1 MKRVLAT
8 AGHVDHGKSTLVRAL
23 TGREPDRLAEERAR
37 GLTIELGFAWTRLPS
52 GADIA
57 FVDVPGHQRFIGTT
71 LAGLGPA
78 SAVVFVVAAD
88 QGWQAQSSEHLAALR
103 ALGIRDGLVVLTRC
117 DLADEDRIEE
127 VRAEAVGRLSAA
139 GMDVPSVSVSAR
151 SGQGME
157 QLRTALDTL
166 VARMA
171 HPDPEAPVRL
181 WCDRSFTIQGSG
193 TVVTGTLGAG
203 TLRVGDHLGLVS
215 TSDVREVVVRGLQSE
230 DVAHDSVGPVSR
242 VAVNLRR
249 VEADEADRES
259 VLVTLD
265 AFALAR
271 VVDVRL
277 EPVPAGNEPQTH
289 AVRAAPQTEAVRA
302 APQTDAVRAAPD
314 PPPTQVTLHVGSA
327 DHPARTRPLG
337 ESHARVSLDQVL
349 PWRVGDRMLLRD
361 PGTRRLWSALVV
373 DVDPLPL
380 RRRGAARRRA
390 EALEAAAAREDE
402 VREGVPREGALRE
415 GALREDEP
423 REGVPREGAAP
434 SEGVAPGV
442 LADVRLRSRQAEHP
456 TVLRRL
462 GLDDPSD
469 AVRVGQWWVAPD
481 AVRTW
486 SERAGEGVRRHHTE
500 HPLSPGLTVGEVA
513 HLLVLPDHLRPSAGG
528 GTLPPDLPAPAS
540 DLVRH
545 VCAAAG
551 LEITEGRVHA
561 PGHGG
566 LGGAEA
572 GVAELET
579 RLRAAPFAAPERED
593 LSRLGLGPTEL
604 AAAARQGRL
613 LRLPDDI
620 VLLPDSPA
628 RAMREL
634 AALEQPFTLSQA
646 RQALGTTRRVAVPL
660 LEHLDGR
667 GWTRRV
673 DGQRRQ
679 VVR

>member
-57 FVDVPGHQRFIGTT
+57 FVDVPGHRRFIGTT

-78 SAVVFVVAAD
+78 TAVVFVVAAD

-103 ALGIRDGLVVLTRC
+103 ALGIRDGVLVLTRS
-117 DLADEDRIEE
+117 DLADADRVEQ
-127 VRAEAVGRLSAA
+127 VRGEAARRLSAA
-139 GMDVPSVSVSAR
+139 GLEVPGVAVSAR
-151 SGQGME
+151 SGAGMDE
-157 QLRTALDTL
+157 LREALDAL
-166 VARMA
+166 VARIP
-171 HPDPEAPVRL
+171 HPDPDAPVRL

-203 TLRVGDHLGLVS
+203 TLRVGDHLALVS
-215 TSDVREVVVRGLQSE
+215 SAGAREAVVRGLQSE
-230 DVAHDSVGPVSR
+230 DVAHESVGPVSR

-249 VEADEADRES
+249 VDAAEAGRES
-259 VLVTLD
+259 VLITPG

-271 VVDVRL
+271 VIDVRL
-277 EPVPAGNEPQTH
+277 EPVTTGDE
-289 AVRAAPQTEAVRA
+289 
-302 APQTDAVRAAPD
+302 
-314 PPPTQVTLHVGSA
+314 PPTGAGRSAGADGSDGLPARVTLHVGSA

-337 ESHARVSLDQVL
+337 GLHARVSLDQVL
-349 PWRVGDRMLLRD
+349 PWRVGDRALLRD
-361 PGTRRLWSALVV
+361 PGTRQLWSAQVV

-390 EALEAAAAREDE
+390 EALEGADAR
-402 VREGVPREGALRE
+402 
-415 GALREDEP
+415 
-423 REGVPREGAAP
+423 
-434 SEGVAPGV
+434 S
-442 LADVRLRSRQAEHP
+442 LADVRLRSRQADHP
-456 TVLRRL
+456 GALEQL
-462 GLDDPSD
+462 GLSEPAE
-469 AVRVGQWWVAPD
+469 AVRVGGWWVDPA
-481 AVRTW
+481 AVQVW
-486 SERAGEGVRRHHTE
+486 SQRVVEGVREHHAT
-500 HPLSPGLTVGEVA
+500 HPLSPGLAMAEVA
-513 HLLVLPDHLRPSAGG
+513 HLLELPEHLRTATDGGSLPSG
-528 GTLPPDLPAPAS
+528 LPTPAPE
-540 DLVRH
+540 LVRH
-545 VCAAAG
+545 VVVAAG
-551 LEITEGRVHA
+551 LRTTDGRVHA

-566 LGGAEA
+566 LGRAESA
-572 GVAELET
+572 VTELEV
-579 RLRAAPFAAPERED
+579 RLRAAPFAAPEREE
-593 LSRLGLGPTEL
+593 LSRLGLGSTEL

-620 VLLPDSPA
+620 VLLPDGPA